1 MQVIWLLVQK
11 KTNPM
16 TDYQLIKENLSIS
29 LTSIKSHLLRTI
41 LTVMI
46 IAFGIMALVGI
57 LTAIDAVEYF
67 LNNNF
72 AMMGANTFNIQNRD
86 LHVHIGGSNNR
97 PKEYTEISYQQA
109 LEFKKEYHFPVTTS
123 VFTYGTGIA
132 TIKYQ
137 SVKTN
142 PNVQVMGV
150 DENYLATAGLEIDKG
165 RNFNPTEIEEGSAV
179 TLLGSEVA
187 KTLFKD
193 KENPIGQVVS
203 IGAGKFK
210 VIGVI
215 KERGS
220 SVGFSGDRNCMA
232 PLTNVRQYFSRPNMN
247 FRISVMVT
255 DPNLMDAAIGEATG
269 VFRRIRKDKVGQD
282 DSFSIIKSD
291 NIASMLIKLTGSI
304 QIGATLIG
312 LITLLGAAIGLMNI
326 MLVSVTER
334 TREIGIRKAMGARR
348 KTIRN
353 QFLAEAVVIAQIGG
367 VLGVVAGIL
376 VGNIVSIATGSAFI
390 IPWAWIALGIG
401 LCFIVALLS
410 GIIPAN
416 KAAGLDPIESLRYE

>member
-1 MQVIWLLVQK
+1 
-11 KTNPM
+11 M
-16 TDYQLIKENLSIS
+16 TDLQLIKENLSIS

-72 AMMGANTFNIQNRD
+72 AMMGSNTFNIQNRD
-86 LHVHIGGSNNR
+86 VRVHIGGGSNR
-97 PKEYTEISYQQA
+97 AKEYTEISYKQA
-109 LEFKKEYHFPVTTS
+109 LDFKKEYDFPVATS
-123 VFTYGTGIA
+123 IFTYGTGIA
-132 TIKYQ
+132 TLKFQ
-137 SVKTN
+137 SEKTN

-150 DENYLATAGLEIDKG
+150 DDNYLATAGLEIEKG
-165 RNFNPTEIEEGSAV
+165 RNFNPTEIEDGNSV
-179 TLLGSEVA
+179 TVLGSEVA
-187 KTLFKD
+187 KTLFVNNED
-193 KENPIGQVVS
+193 PIGKVIS

-210 VIGVI
+210 VIGVM

-220 SVGFSGDRNCMA
+220 SVGFSGDRTCLA
-232 PLTNVRQYFSRPNMN
+232 PLSTVRQYFSRPNMN
-247 FRISVMVT
+247 YRISVMVS
-255 DPNLMDAAIGEATG
+255 DPNLMEAAIGEATG
-269 VFRRIRKDKVGQD
+269 VFRKIRKDKLGKD

-304 QIGATLIG
+304 QVGATLIG

-334 TREIGIRKAMGARR
+334 TREIGIRKAVGARR

-367 VLGVVAGIL
+367 VLGVIAGIM

-390 IPWAWIALGIG
+390 IPWAWIFLGIG
-401 LCFIVALLS
+401 LCFAVALLS

>member
-1 MQVIWLLVQK
+1 
-11 KTNPM
+11 M

-132 TIKYQ
+132 TLKYQ

-165 RNFNPTEIEEGSAV
+165 RNFNPTKIEEGSAV